1 MSPSIVRYRS
11 LDLNLLVSLE
21 ALLTEKSVTRAAE
34 RLHVSQSTMSG
45 ALARL
50 REYFGDQ
57 LAVQIGRELEFT
69 PLAKS
74 LAGPIHNAIL
84 TIDSV
89 LNHELQFDP
98 AHGRRHFTIS
108 VSDYVVNV
116 LLVDFLKRIKRLAPG
131 VTFEFRQSAGRLRQE
146 LESGEVDFV
155 IGPEIDV
162 VPEHPQ
168 ETLFQDNYI
177 VVAWRGNT
185 SIGDALTFDDWVGL
199 GHVVF
204 RTRPHGLPWLDRW
217 LARRYGDARR
227 IDVTAQS
234 FSVLPQ
240 LVIGTSRIATV
251 PLRLA
256 CLCAQSLP
264 IRLIPAPVELPT
276 LTEVMQWH
284 VHRDQD
290 LASRWLRSE
299 LAMQTALLPPA
310 R

>member
-1 MSPSIVRYRS
+1 M
-11 LDLNLLVSLE
+11 
-21 ALLTEKSVTRAAE
+21 
-34 RLHVSQSTMSG
+34 
-45 ALARL
+45 
-50 REYFGDQ
+50 
-57 LAVQIGRELEFT
+57 
-69 PLAKS
+69 S
-74 LAGPIHNAIL
+74 LAAAVKRRAEELGFVACGITDPSPI
-84 TIDSV
+84 
-89 LNHELQFDP
+89 
-98 AHGRRHFTIS
+98 
-108 VSDYVVNV
+108 
-116 LLVDFLKRIKRLAPG
+116 
-131 VTFEFRQSAGRLRQE
+131 
-146 LESGEVDFV
+146 
-155 IGPEIDV
+155 
-162 VPEHPQ
+162 
-168 ETLFQDNYI
+168 
-177 VVAWRGNT
+177 
-185 SIGDALTFDDWVGL
+185 DDG
-199 GHVVF
+199 G
-204 RTRPHGLPWLDRW
+204 WLDRW

-256 CLCAQSLP
+256 RLCAQSLP